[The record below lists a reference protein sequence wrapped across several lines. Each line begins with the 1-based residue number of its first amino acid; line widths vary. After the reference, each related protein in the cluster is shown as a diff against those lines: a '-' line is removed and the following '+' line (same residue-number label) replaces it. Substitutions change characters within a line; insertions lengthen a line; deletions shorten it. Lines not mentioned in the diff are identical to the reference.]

1 MNGQLND
8 SVKGKDYYLK
18 QLSVL
23 CNNSWS
29 QKPFFFSFFFS
40 KLTSAVCNY
49 ILPFPPRECFNNGKW
64 CEILTPFPNVQV
76 LESFYKCSVY
86 FWVCIY
92 SFIIHSLYFQPWAL
106 LKGRRAEW
114 PIEISPIQ
122 SHIPGS
128 WIWNKRRSPAFTF
141 ISIFIFSKLFFFK
154 DIHMEKVI
162 NFRVRLQGQFCT
174 YVRLTNYL
182 TISSVFLISKMWLVV
197 STLKCYREE

>member
-1 MNGQLND
+1 MIQW
-8 SVKGKDYYLK
+8 KGKIIT
-18 QLSVL
+18 LS
-23 CNNSWS
+23 NSVCCVTTHEVRNC
-29 QKPFFFSFFFS
+29 FFLFFFS

-141 ISIFIFSKLFFFK
+141 ISIFIFSKLFFLRYSHGK
-154 DIHMEKVI
+154 
-162 NFRVRLQGQFCT
+162 R
-174 YVRLTNYL
+174 
-182 TISSVFLISKMWLVV
+182 
-197 STLKCYREE
+197 